1 MTAATSSQT
10 IRRIVIGV
18 ELACADGLGAGTRR
32 ALLRARQL
40 AKETGA
46 HVTLVHSTRADERW
60 DSSQGNFV
68 HVADR
73 VADEA
78 RERLAGTLSDL
89 ADDGIEAELVLSSE
103 AAELAIIRRVLEEGA
118 DLAIVGKRADAR
130 HDARRLGSV
139 SMKLLHQCPC
149 PVWVEKAVDAGPLST
164 IMAAT
169 DLTLVG
175 LRVVRLAGAL
185 AVKFDAA
192 LHVIHAFQMPL
203 DVQIGGPEAE
213 TAFIARARSETAE
226 RVAAQLEGVLP
237 REKAGIHVGLTSPTR
252 AVLEAVERLD
262 PDLVV
267 LGSVSRGGI
276 AGLLI
281 GNTAER
287 LLGRLDCSILTVK
300 PDDFVCPVAAG

>member
-1 MTAATSSQT
+1 MTAASPTQT
-10 IRRIVIGV
+10 FRRIVVGV
-18 ELACADGLGAGTRR
+18 ELASDDGLGAGTRR
-32 ALLRARQL
+32 ALLRARQV

-46 HVTLVHSTRADERW
+46 HLSLVHSTRADEHW
-60 DSSQGNFV
+60 DSGQGNFV

-73 VADEA
+73 VGDDA

-89 ADDGIEAELVLSSE
+89 TDSGIDAELVLSSE
-103 AAELAIIRRVLEEGA
+103 PAELAIIRRVLGEGA
-118 DLAIVGKRADAR
+118 DLVIVGKRAESR

-149 PVWVEKAVDAGPLST
+149 PVWVEKAEEAGPLDT
-164 IMAAT
+164 IVAAT
-169 DLTLVG
+169 DLTAVG

-185 AVKFDAA
+185 AVQFGAE
-192 LHVIHAFQMPL
+192 LHVVHAFQMPL
-203 DVQIGGPEAE
+203 DVQIGGPEVE
-213 TAFIARARSETAE
+213 EEFVARTRSETTE
-226 RVAAQLEGVLP
+226 RVAAQLEGVVT

-252 AVLEAVERLD
+252 AVLEAVEHLD

-300 PDDFVCPVAAG
+300 PEDFVCPVVSG

>member
-1 MTAATSSQT
+1 MNAATPAQT
-10 IRRIVIGV
+10 FRRIVVGV
-18 ELACADGLGAGTRR
+18 ALTCDDGLGAGTRR
-32 ALLRARQL
+32 ALLRARQI
-40 AKETGA
+40 AEETGA
-46 HVTLVHSTRADERW
+46 HLSLVHSTRADERW
-60 DSSQGNFV
+60 DSRQGNFV

-78 RERLAGTLSDL
+78 HERLAGTLSDL
-89 ADDGIEAELVLSSE
+89 EGSGIDAELVLSSE
-103 AAELAIIRRVLEEGA
+103 PAELAIIRRVLGEGA
-118 DLAIVGKRADAR
+118 DLAIVGKRAEAR

-149 PVWVEKAVDAGPLST
+149 PVWVEKAEEAGPLGT
-164 IMAAT
+164 IVAAT
-169 DLTLVG
+169 DLTPVG
-175 LRVVRLAGAL
+175 LRVVHLAGAL
-185 AVKFDAA
+185 AVRFGAA
-192 LHVIHAFQMPL
+192 LHVVHAFQMPL
-203 DVQIGGPEAE
+203 DVQIGGPKTEEEFVARMRRE
-213 TAFIARARSETAE
+213 TTE

-300 PDDFVCPVAAG
+300 PEDFVCPVASG